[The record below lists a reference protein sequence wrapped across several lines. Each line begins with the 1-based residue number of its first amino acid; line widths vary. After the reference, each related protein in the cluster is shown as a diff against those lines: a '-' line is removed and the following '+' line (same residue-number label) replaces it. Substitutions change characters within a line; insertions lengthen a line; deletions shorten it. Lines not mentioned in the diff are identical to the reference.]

1 MRPCRYHH
9 PLTLKDVALEKV
21 ELLLKTTRLNEL
33 ERAAIVREYTKI
45 YPGLAD
51 TPAPAAAG
59 GAGN

>member
-1 MRPCRYHH
+1 
-9 PLTLKDVALEKV
+9 LKDVALEKV

-45 YPGLAD
+45 YPSLAD